1 MPGSFVELNHNN
13 YLQAFELQCS
23 CHFVPWSE
31 AVFSDSLTQPYFAF
45 QLLEQGQLV
54 GYCIGM
60 LVVDEATL
68 MDIGVGLNYRGK
80 GVGRRILNHFHQVCL
95 QKNASQIWLEVRA
108 SNQHAI
114 NLYTHYGYELIE
126 RRKGYYPTASG
137 KEDALVM
144 RSVLPDCTLD

>member
-1 MPGSFVELNHNN
+1 MPSSFVELHQNN
-13 YLQAFELQCS
+13 YLQAFELQS
-23 CHFVPWSE
+23 ICHFQPWSK
-31 AVFSDSLTQPYFAF
+31 AVFADSLRHPYFAF
-45 QLLEQGQLV
+45 QLIEQGQLV

-80 GVGRRILNHFHQVCL
+80 GVGRQIMNHFHQVCR

-114 NLYTHYGYELIE
+114 NLYSHCGYELIE
-126 RRKGYYPTASG
+126 RRKNYYPTASG

-144 RSVLPDCTLD
+144 RSVLPDYTLN